1 VATST
6 RTPAR
11 QPEPVT
17 PAAPERAERPSA
29 DDLAWIGAIAGAV
42 LLGIA
47 YFTLAPLLAHLYPAP
62 DHDVFAIWQGQIIPE
77 AHEEVRA
84 MLTLGAPIL
93 LALVIATIGSPRQ
106 PRRALDP
113 LIVAAQ
119 IIGVGL
125 LVVAVLEQERRS
137 GFLPI
142 DYFDEFLLSPANLI
156 AGVLIGIGLTALVL
170 RWSGQ
175 VPRWAVRIGE
185 ALRNKAWLAFGLAAL
200 ATAIWLLPSVVT
212 DTTIDRSGAI
222 AIGHIPIQGE
232 DYFAAVNGRTPLVN
246 FIADYANLLP
256 LLVAPILGAF
266 NSSISAYTCIMCA
279 LSGLGLLAV
288 YGVFGEVTGGR
299 WKALALYVPFVAL
312 ALFPWNQTGPFRET
326 DAIYFG
332 VLPGRYFGPFILAWL
347 LALSFRRRIPIWA
360 LYGASGLVVLN
371 NYEFGTA
378 ALLALTAALVTTWDR
393 TSPLRGR
400 LLSLAGWAAAGLVG
414 AVALVSVITL
424 IRAGG
429 LPNPSYLT
437 YFSRLFLQDSYGLV
451 PMHTLGLHW
460 ALYLTYAASLVV
472 AAVRYVRGEPDRTL
486 TGMLAFAGVFGLV
499 TAMYF
504 VGRSSQFQLML
515 LFPAWGLALALLA
528 WTAGRALRSAAG
540 QRDRLRRLLV
550 PAGAALIGFG
560 VMISATDRLPPPWR
574 QVERLQDGGPAI
586 YDETAAQD
594 FIKSRTSPGEDVLII
609 GTPLDHRVAERAGVS
624 NVSPLNG
631 LFSLITRDQADLAI
645 DQLEDNGGD
654 LVFDAVSGPAPPQ
667 RPAPAVPEFAGIL
680 QAHGFQ
686 LIATDP
692 ASHLRLWRRTS

>member
-1 VATST
+1 MATST

-11 QPEPVT
+11 RPE
-17 PAAPERAERPSA
+17 PAAPDAPDCTERPSA
-29 DDLAWIGAIAGAV
+29 DDLAWIGAIAGSV

-47 YFTLAPLLAHLYPAP
+47 YFTLAPLLAHVYPAP

-77 AHEEVRA
+77 AHEEARA

-93 LALVIATIGSPRQ
+93 LALVIATIGSKRPA
-106 PRRALDP
+106 RRSFDP
-113 LIVAAQ
+113 FILGAQ
-119 IIGVGL
+119 ITGVGL
-125 LVVAVLEQERRS
+125 LVLAVLEQERRS
-137 GFLPI
+137 GYLSI
-142 DYFDEFLLSPANLI
+142 DYFDQYLLSPANLI

-170 RWSGQ
+170 RWSGSL
-175 VPRWAVRIGE
+175 PGWATRIGE
-185 ALRNKAWLAFGLAAL
+185 ALRSKAWLAFGLAAL

-232 DYFAAVNGRTPLVN
+232 DYFAAVNGRTPLVD

-256 LLVAPILGAF
+256 LMVAPILGAF
-266 NSSISAYTCIMCA
+266 DSSITAYTCIMCA

-288 YGVFGEVTGGR
+288 YGAFGEVTGGR

-312 ALFPWNQTGPFRET
+312 ALFPWNQSGPFRES
-326 DAIYFG
+326 DGIYFG

-360 LYGASGLVVLN
+360 LYGAAGLVVLN

-378 ALLALTAALVTTWDR
+378 ALLALTAALVATWDR

-400 LLSLAGWAAAGLVG
+400 LLSLAGWGAAGLLG
-414 AVALVSVITL
+414 ALALVSAVTL
-424 IRAGG
+424 ILAGG
-429 LPNPSYLT
+429 LPNPAFLT

-460 ALYLTYAASLVV
+460 ALYLTYAGALLV
-472 AAVRYVRGEPDRTL
+472 AAVRYARSEPDRTL
-486 TGMLAFAGVFGLV
+486 TGMLAFAGTFGLV

-528 WTAGRALRSAAG
+528 WTAGRSLRSAAG
-540 QRDRLRRLLV
+540 HRDRLWRLLV
-550 PAGAALIGFG
+550 PAAAALIGFG
-560 VMISATDRLPPPWR
+560 VMISAIDRLPPPWK
-574 QVERLQDGGPAI
+574 QVERLQDGRAAI
-586 YDETAAQD
+586 YDETASQD
-594 FIKSRTSPGEDVLII
+594 FVRSRTSPGEDVLII
-609 GTPLDHRVAERAGVS
+609 GTPLDHRVAQRAGVV

-631 LFSLITRDQADLAI
+631 LYSLITRDQADLAI
-645 DQLEDNGGD
+645 DQLDDSGGD
-654 LVFDAVSGPAPPQ
+654 LVFDAVSGPDPPA
-667 RPAPAVPEFAGIL
+667 RPSPAVPEFAGIL
-680 QAHGFQ
+680 RAHGFR
-686 LIATDP
+686 LVATDP
-692 ASHLRLWRRTS
+692 ASHLRLWRRSG

>member
-1 VATST
+1 M

-11 QPEPVT
+11 QPEP
-17 PAAPERAERPSA
+17 AAPDARKRAERPSA
-29 DDLAWIGAIAGAV
+29 EDLAWIGAIAGAL
-42 LLGIA
+42 LLGVA
-47 YFTLAPLLAHLYPAP
+47 YVTLAPLLSHLYPAP

-77 AHEEVRA
+77 THEEVRA

-93 LALVIATIGSPRQ
+93 LALVIATIGSRRP

-113 LIVAAQ
+113 VILGAQ
-119 IIGVGL
+119 FIGVAL
-125 LVVAVLEQERRS
+125 LVVAVLKQERTS
-137 GFLPI
+137 GFLSV
-142 DYFDEFLLSPANLI
+142 DYFDQYLLSPANLI
-156 AGVLIGIGLTALVL
+156 AGVLIGIGLTTLVL
-170 RWSGQ
+170 RWSGRL
-175 VPRWAVRIGE
+175 PPWAVRIGE
-185 ALRNKAWLAFGLAAL
+185 ALRSKGWLAFGLAAL
-200 ATAIWLLPSVVT
+200 ATTIWLLPSVVT
-212 DTTIDRSGAI
+212 DTTINRSGAI

-232 DYFAAVNGRTPLVN
+232 DYFAAVNGRTPLVD

-266 NSSISAYTCIMCA
+266 DSSITAYTSIMCV

-288 YGVFGEVTGGR
+288 FGVFGEVTRGR

-312 ALFPWNQTGPFRET
+312 ALFPWNESGPFRET
-326 DAIYFG
+326 NGIYFG

-360 LYGASGLVVLN
+360 LYGAAGLVLLN

-378 ALLALTAALVTTWDR
+378 ALLALTAGLIATWDR

-400 LLSLAGWAAAGLVG
+400 LLSLAGWGLAGLIG
-414 AVALVSVITL
+414 AFALISAITL
-424 IRAGG
+424 ILAGG

-460 ALYLTYAASLVV
+460 ALYLTYGGALVV
-472 AAVRYVRGEPDRTL
+472 AAVRYVRGDPDRAL

-504 VGRSSQFQLML
+504 VGRSSQFQLLL

-528 WTAGRALRSAAG
+528 WTAGRALRSAVG
-540 QRDRLRRLLV
+540 HPDRLRRLLV

-560 VMISATDRLPPPWR
+560 VMISAIDRLPPPWR
-574 QVERLQDGGPAI
+574 QVDRLQQGGPAI
-586 YDETAAQD
+586 YDETNAQN
-594 FIKSRTSPGEDVLII
+594 FVKSRTSAGEDVLIV
-609 GTPLDHRVAERAGVS
+609 GTPLDHRVAERAGVN

-631 LFSLITRDQADLAI
+631 LFSLITPHQADLAI
-645 DQLEDNGGD
+645 DQLDDSGGD
-654 LVFDAVSGPAPPQ
+654 LVFDAVSGPAPPK
-667 RPAPAVPEFAGIL
+667 RPSPAVPEFAGIL
-680 QAHGFQ
+680 RAHGFR
-686 LIATDP
+686 LVTTDP
-692 ASHLRLWRRTS
+692 ASHLRLWQRTG